1 MQSSARIIEVFP
13 SIQGEGIYVG
23 RPHLFVRFWNCN
35 LACGYCDTDYKGPY
49 REATC
54 DQLSAE
60 VGRFLRE
67 EGPFHAV
74 SLTGGEPLLWAPFLK
89 GWLPR
94 LKEMGQRTYLE
105 TNGTLSDALE
115 EVLPWTDIVAM
126 DVKPPSATAD
136 RPLWEEHARF
146 LRIAWEAGKRMVPGT
161 EQAAH
166 AGDKGTWYRSAPEV
180 FVKVVVTPDTTDEEV
195 VRSAALVAAV
205 DRGIPLVLQ
214 PVTPWGGVSET
225 PSAEQVAWWKRLAG
239 RELADVRVLPQVH
252 RLLGVR

>member
-1 MQSSARIIEVFP
+1 MQNSARIIEVFS

-35 LACGYCDTDYKGPY
+35 LACHYCDTDYKGPY
-49 REATC
+49 QEMTREQLC
-54 DQLSAE
+54 DE

-89 GWLPR
+89 GWLPW

-105 TNGTLSDALE
+105 TNGTLPDALE
-115 EVLPWTDIVAM
+115 ELLPWIDIIAM

-136 RPLWEEHARF
+136 RPVWEELERF
-146 LRIAWEAGKRMVPGT
+146 LRT
-161 EQAAH
+161 AH
-166 AGDKGTWYRSAPEV
+166 AGAARAGAESRPEL
-180 FVKVVVTPDTTDEEV
+180 FVKVVVTPETADEEV
-195 VRSAALVAAV
+195 ARSAHLVAAV
-205 DRGIPLVLQ
+205 DCRIPVVLQ
-214 PVTPWGGVSET
+214 PVTPWGEVAGI
-225 PSAEQVAWWKRLAG
+225 PSAEQVARWKRLAG

>member
-1 MQSSARIIEVFP
+1 MQNTARVIEVFS
-13 SIQGEGIYVG
+13 SIQGEAIYVG

-35 LACGYCDTDYKGPY
+35 LACRYCDTDYKGPH
-49 REATC
+49 REVTGE
-54 DQLSAE
+54 QLSDE

-89 GWLPR
+89 GWLPW
-94 LKEMGQRTYLE
+94 LKRMGQRTYLE
-105 TNGTLSDALE
+105 TNGTLPDALE

-146 LRIAWEAGKRMVPGT
+146 LRTAWEAGK
-161 EQAAH
+161 
-166 AGDKGTWYRSAPEV
+166 DL
-180 FVKVVVTPDTTDEEV
+180 FVKVVVTPETSDSEV
-195 VRSAALVAAV
+195 ARAVELVAAV
-205 DRGIPLVLQ
+205 SRDIPVVLQ
-214 PVTPWGGVSET
+214 PVTPWGEVRER
-225 PSAEQVAWWKRLAG
+225 PSAEQMDRWSRPAGLAL
-239 RELADVRVLPQVH
+239 RDVRVLPQVH